1 MPLDRLLRELRDDT
15 YIALRPSAV
24 AGIGVFALRDIPLG
38 CRTIFS
44 PPHAGDDGDD
54 GYVAVPRAEI
64 DALPAHSRHLVETYC
79 LFDDERYFVPRD
91 GFKKMDLVSFL
102 NHSETPNV
110 RSIEDGA
117 YFEAV
122 MHITAGEELFVDYG
136 TIVTE

>member
-1 MPLDRLLRELRDDT
+1 MPIDRLLHELRDDT
-15 YIALRPSAV
+15 YVALRPSGV
-24 AGIGVFALRDIPLG
+24 AGVGVFAIRDIPKG

-44 PPHAGDDGDD
+44 PPSDRDDD
-54 GYVAVPRAEI
+54 YLAVPRADIE
-64 DALPAHSRHLVETYC
+64 ALPAHARHMVETYC

-110 RSIEDGA
+110 RSIDDGA
-117 YFEAV
+117 FFEALV
-122 MHITAGEELFVDYG
+122 DIPADTELFVDYG

>member
-1 MPLDRLLRELRDDT
+1 MPIDRLLRELRDDT
-15 YIALRPSAV
+15 YVALRPSGV
-24 AGIGVFALRDIPLG
+24 AGVGVFAVRDIPKG

-44 PPHAGDDGDD
+44 PPSGMDDD
-54 GYVAVPRAEI
+54 YIAVPRADI
-64 DALPAHSRHLVETYC
+64 DALPAHARLMVETYC

-110 RSIEDGA
+110 QSIDEGA
-117 YFEAV
+117 YFEALV
-122 MHITAGEELFVDYG
+122 DIPADTELFVDYG